1 MHDYSIIK
9 DIVLILLI
17 SIPIIAIFNRM
28 HLPSIVG
35 FLIAGIILG
44 PSALKIISNPDQI
57 EIMAEIGVIL
67 LMFSIG
73 LELSLKELV
82 KIKKILLL
90 GGGLQVTATI
100 LISSIIIFTVGLPA
114 KQAIFFGILVSLSST
129 VIVLKLLSDRD
140 ELDTPNGK
148 ISLGILIIGRASC
161 RERVSSVV

>member
-17 SIPIIAIFNRM
+17 SIPIIAIFNRIQ
-28 HLPSIVG
+28 LPSIVG

-73 LELSLKELV
+73 LEGKVIIEAV
-82 KIKKILLL
+82 IDENGNVIDAKVFKRL
-90 GGGLQVTATI
+90 GGGLDEESLHAVQTTRF
-100 LISSIIIFTVGLPA
+100 SPGLQRGKPIRVRINIPV
-114 KQAIFFGILVSLSST
+114 KF
-129 VIVLKLLSDRD
+129 VLK
-140 ELDTPNGK
+140 
-148 ISLGILIIGRASC
+148 
-161 RERVSSVV
+161 